1 METITIMLEAISKL
15 YEQQKKV
22 EEKKR
27 EEGECFN
34 VFNTIGLR
42 TEEVRLH
49 SAFIA
54 ELLNPNGS
62 HGLSHRFLQA
72 FLELIETS
80 DDYIDYRRC
89 EQYNIVERVIGPV
102 NDKGTEGGRIDI
114 IIEDGNHAII
124 IENKIYAS
132 DQRNQMLRYDNY
144 AKKEFPNGY
153 KLIYLSLD
161 GHEPDDCSMG
171 NGYPECKIISYEK
184 EIVEW
189 LEKCYSISDG
199 KPLVQSVIKQY
210 CELVK
215 QITNTDM
222 DNTYKNNLMSIML
235 AHENVIA
242 VGEVLQL
249 QYEWFRMILEKYIWD
264 PLEKLAKQKKM
275 LFGKELEDE
284 RGDWNGRGAWIYREE
299 WKYYGVFIWTK
310 NRKYW
315 ADMFVGVS
323 WYEVPNR
330 KNKISKKDRI
340 NCKLNCLNSF
350 DPNDEE
356 WPYGWEFLQNDIRN
370 WNYEIID
377 KIVQGKVFDY
387 IKKKFEEMI
396 SEIDE
401 LQLRMP

>member
-1 METITIMLEAISKL
+1 METITTMLEAISKL

-27 EEGECFN
+27 EEGEFFN

-54 ELLNPNGS
+54 ELLNPKGS

-72 FLELIETS
+72 FLEVIGVQ
-80 DDYIDYRRC
+80 DDYFDYRC
-89 EQYNIVERVIGPV
+89 CPHGIITERWIGPM
-102 NDKGTEGGRIDI
+102 TEIEGGRIDI
-114 IIEDGNHAII
+114 IIEDGKHAII
-124 IENKIYAS
+124 IENKIYAG
-132 DQRNQMLRYDNY
+132 DQTNQMLRYNNY
-144 AKKEFPNGY
+144 GRKKFPDGY
-153 KLIYLSLD
+153 KLVYLTLD
-161 GHEPDDCSMG
+161 GYEPDKRSIG
-171 NGYPECKIISYEK
+171 NAKFKFDTISYEN
-184 EIVEW
+184 EIGEW
-189 LEKCYSISDG
+189 LEKCYTISEG

-222 DNTYKNNLMSIML
+222 DTTYKNNLMSIML
-235 AHENVIA
+235 DSKNVIA
-242 VGEVLQL
+242 VGEMLQL
-249 QYEWFRMILEKYIWD
+249 QDEWFGMILEKYIWN
-264 PLEKLAKQKKM
+264 PLEQFAKQKQM
-275 LFGKELEDE
+275 LFGKELENE
-284 RGDWNGRGAWIYREE
+284 TGDWNGTGAWIYREE
-299 WKYYGVFIWTK
+299 WKNYGIFIWTR

-330 KNKISKKDRI
+330 KNKISKKERKD
-340 NCKLNCLNSF
+340 CKLNCLKSF

-356 WPYGWEFLQNDIRN
+356 WPYGWEFLQNDICN
-370 WNYEIID
+370 WNFEIID

-387 IKKKFEEMI
+387 IKEKFDEMI
-396 SEIDE
+396 TEIDE
-401 LQLRMP
+401 LQIRMP

>member
-222 DNTYKNNLMSIML
+222 DTTYKNN
-235 AHENVIA
+235 IA
-242 VGEVLQL
+242 VGEMLQL
-249 QYEWFRMILEKYIWD
+249 QDEWFGMILEKYIWD

-275 LFGKELEDE
+275 LFGKVLEDE
-284 RGDWNGRGAWIYREE
+284 RGDWNGTGAWIYREE

-323 WYEVPNR
+323 WYKVPNR
-330 KNKISKKDRI
+330 KNKICKKDRI

-356 WPYGWEFLQNDIRN
+356 WPYGREFLQNDICN

-377 KIVQGKVFDY
+377 KIVQGEVFDY
-387 IKKKFEEMI
+387 IKKKFMEMI